1 LISSNKLL
9 EITNLR
15 KKLSESQ
22 CTYKNYED
30 RIKILKTQVC
40 QLQKQLFDFTSAKS
54 HVIYFYYLLRL
65 IILLRAYIINN
76 SIFIQDAELACS
88 NEKYLI
94 ESLRNRLQD
103 ATEEKTNMQ
112 MALDFHLTELEDKK
126 SKVIFSCDDV

>member
-1 LISSNKLL
+1 MISSNKLL